1 MERTVLFLTARRPN
15 LIAGRAEEET
25 GCSNHIGCPMML
37 KVVRVE
43 EKEVREVAAALKQ
56 AGERVRQALVC
67 KEGRAVA
74 KHREAEMTLLQLSW
88 ILSFTMQLCN
98 ILKMASLQLYN
109 VVSCVT
115 QISHL
120 FQLQGY

>member
-1 MERTVLFLTARRPN
+1 M
-15 LIAGRAEEET
+15 
-25 GCSNHIGCPMML
+25 
-37 KVVRVE
+37 E

-56 AGERVRQALVC
+56 AGERVRKALVC

-88 ILSFTMQLCN
+88 ILSFTMQLCGIWSFITQLCN
-98 ILKMASLQLYN
+98 ILKMASLQLCD
-109 VVSCVT
+109 VLSCVT

-120 FQLQGY
+120 FQLQGYYIISWLLLHNVLNLHFLQNIHRF